1 MNKSLNKQKPRVY
14 GGTVSPYVRKVR
26 VALAYK
32 DVEFEDVEQTPFGAP
47 AEFRELSPLSKIP
60 VWQEGDFVLPDSSVI
75 LSYIE
80 QRYPEPPLLPAD
92 PQPRARALW
101 FQEYGGSK
109 LNEATAGIFFE
120 RVVKPKILK
129 LETNT
134 KLVDHLLGKT
144 LPRALDYL
152 TKCLGDDEYMV
163 GGVFTL
169 ADIALTTSFV
179 NLNLAG
185 VSVDTS
191 RWPAYAAY
199 VERIHALPFY
209 APIVADVPAWTKYRQ
224 D

>member
-1 MNKSLNKQKPRVY
+1 MNQSTQKPRVY

-32 DVEFEDVEQTPFGAP
+32 GVEFEDVEQDPFGAQP
-47 AEFRELSPLSKIP
+47 EFRELSPLSKIP
-60 VWQEGDFVLPDSSVI
+60 VWEEGDFVLPDSSVI

-80 QRYPEPPLLPAD
+80 DRYPEPPLLPAD

-101 FQEYGGSK
+101 FQEYGGTQ
-109 LNEATAGIFFE
+109 LNHATAGVFFE
-120 RVVKPKILK
+120 RVVKPKVLN
-129 LETNT
+129 LETDAGH
-134 KLVDHLLGKT
+134 VDRLLGKT

-152 TKCLGDDEYMV
+152 TKCLGDDEYMI
-163 GGVFTL
+163 GGAFSL

-185 VSVDTS
+185 VSIDAG
-191 RWPAYAAY
+191 RWPEYAAY
-199 VERIHALPFY
+199 VERILALPFY
-209 APIVADVPAWTKYRQ
+209 APIVAEVPDWTRYEQ

>member
-1 MNKSLNKQKPRVY
+1 MSQSEQKPIVY

-32 DVEFEDVEQTPFGAP
+32 GVEFEDVEQDPFGKHP
-47 AEFRELSPLSKIP
+47 EFLELNPLSKIP

-80 QRYPEPPLLPAD
+80 DRYPEPPLLPEDA
-92 PQPRARALW
+92 QPRARALW
-101 FQEYGGSK
+101 FQEYGGTQ
-109 LNEATAGIFFE
+109 LNYATAGVFFE
-120 RVVKPKILK
+120 RVVKPKVLG
-129 LETNT
+129 LETDSR
-134 KLVDHLLGKT
+134 LVDRLLGKM
-144 LPRALDYL
+144 LPRSLDYL
-152 TKCLGDDEYMV
+152 TKCLGEDEYMV
-163 GGVFTL
+163 GGAFSL

-185 VSVDTS
+185 VSVDAK

-209 APIVADVPAWTKYRQ
+209 APIVADVPAWTRYELG
-224 D
+224 

>member
-1 MNKSLNKQKPRVY
+1 MNQNTQKPLVY

-32 DVEFEDVEQTPFGAP
+32 GVEFEDVEQTPFGAP
-47 AEFRELSPLSKIP
+47 SEFRELSPLSKIP
-60 VWQEGDFVLPDSSVI
+60 VWKEGDFVLPDSSVI

-101 FQEYGGSK
+101 FQEYGGSR
-109 LNEATAGIFFE
+109 LNDVTAGVFFE
-120 RVVKPKILK
+120 RVVKPKVLNLDTDTKRVDRILEK
-129 LETNT
+129 
-134 KLVDHLLGKT
+134 G
-144 LPRALDYL
+144 LPWALDYL

-163 GGVFTL
+163 GGMFSL

-185 VSVDTS
+185 VNVDAA

-199 VERIHALPFY
+199 VERILALPFY
-209 APIVADVPAWTKYRQ
+209 APIVAEVPAWTKYQQ

>member
-163 GGVFTL
+163 GGMFSL

-185 VSVDTS
+185 VDVDAT

-199 VERIHALPFY
+199 VERILALPFY
-209 APIVADVPAWTKYRQ
+209 APIVADVPSWTRYQQ

>member
-1 MNKSLNKQKPRVY
+1 MSQSANKPRVY

-32 DVEFEDVEQTPFGAP
+32 GVDFEDVEQNPFGDQP
-47 AEFRELSPLSKIP
+47 DFRELSPLSKIP

-80 QRYPEPPLLPAD
+80 QRYLVPPLLPAD

-101 FQEYGGSK
+101 FQEYGGSQ
-109 LNEATAGIFFE
+109 LNYATAGVFFE
-120 RVVKPKILK
+120 RVVKPNVLK
-129 LETNT
+129 LETDI
-134 KLVDHLLGKT
+134 KHVDRLLAKT
-144 LPRALDYL
+144 LPRTLDYL
-152 TKCLGDDEYMV
+152 TQCLGDDEYMV
-163 GGVFTL
+163 GGAFSL

-185 VSVDTS
+185 VQVDAG

-199 VERIHALPFY
+199 VKRILALPFY
-209 APIVADVPAWTKYRQ
+209 APIVADVPDWTRYEQ
-224 D
+224 G

>member
-1 MNKSLNKQKPRVY
+1 MNQNTQKPLVY

-32 DVEFEDVEQTPFGAP
+32 GIEFEDVEQTPFGAP
-47 AEFRELSPLSKIP
+47 SEFRELSPLSKIP
-60 VWQEGDFVLPDSSVI
+60 VWKEGDFVLPDSSVI

-80 QRYPEPPLLPAD
+80 QRYPTPPLLPAD
-92 PQPRARALW
+92 PQPRAKALW

-109 LNEATAGIFFE
+109 LNDVTAGVFFE
-120 RVVKPKILK
+120 RVVKPKVLN
-129 LETNT
+129 LDTDT
-134 KLVDHLLGKT
+134 KLVDRILEKA

-152 TKCLGDDEYMV
+152 TKCLGGNEYMV
-163 GGVFTL
+163 GGMFSL

-185 VSVDTS
+185 INVDAE

-199 VERIHALPFY
+199 VERILALPFY
-209 APIVADVPAWTKYRQ
+209 APIVAEVPAWTKYQQ

>member
-1 MNKSLNKQKPRVY
+1 MNKPLNKQKPRVY

-32 DVEFEDVEQTPFGAP
+32 EVEFEDVEQTPFGAP

-80 QRYPEPPLLPAD
+80 QRYPVPPLLPTD
-92 PQPRARALW
+92 PQHRARALW

-120 RVVKPKILK
+120 RVVKPKILG

-134 KLVDHLLGKT
+134 KLVDHLLEKT

-152 TKCLGDDEYMV
+152 TKCLGNDEYMV

-185 VSVDTS
+185 VTIDAS
-191 RWPAYAAY
+191 RWPEYAAY

-209 APIVADVPAWTKYRQ
+209 APIVADVPDWTKFRQ

>member
-1 MNKSLNKQKPRVY
+1 MGKSLNTQKPRVY

-32 DVEFEDVEQTPFGAP
+32 GVDFEDVEQTPFGAP

-60 VWQEGDFVLPDSSVI
+60 IWHEDDFVLPDSSVI

-80 QRYPEPPLLPAD
+80 ERYPNPPLLPND
-92 PQPRARALW
+92 PQRRARALW
-101 FQEYGGSK
+101 FQEYGGTK
-109 LNEATAGIFFE
+109 LSEATAGVFFE

-134 KLVDHLLGKT
+134 KLVDHLLLKT

-152 TKCLGDDEYMV
+152 TKCLGNDDYMV
-163 GGVFTL
+163 AGMFTL

-179 NLNLAG
+179 NLKLAG
-185 VSVDTS
+185 ASIDTS
-191 RWPAYAAY
+191 RWPEYAAY

-209 APIVADVPAWTKYRQ
+209 APIVADVPGWTKFRK

>member
-1 MNKSLNKQKPRVY
+1 MNQNTQKPLVY

-32 DVEFEDVEQTPFGAP
+32 GVEFEDVEQTPFGAP
-47 AEFRELSPLSKIP
+47 SEFRELSPLSKIP
-60 VWQEGDFVLPDSSVI
+60 VWKEGDFVLPDSSVI

-101 FQEYGGSK
+101 FQEYGGSR
-109 LNEATAGIFFE
+109 LNDVTAGVFFE
-120 RVVKPKILK
+120 RVVKPKVLNLDTDTKRVDRILEK
-129 LETNT
+129 
-134 KLVDHLLGKT
+134 G
-144 LPRALDYL
+144 LPWALDYL

-163 GGVFTL
+163 GGMFSL

-185 VSVDTS
+185 VNVDATC
-191 RWPAYAAY
+191 WPAYAAY
-199 VERIHALPFY
+199 LERIYALPFY
-209 APIVADVPAWTKYRQ
+209 APIVADVPTWTKYQQ

>member
-32 DVEFEDVEQTPFGAP
+32 DVEFEDMEQTPFGAP

-163 GGVFTL
+163 GGMFSL

-185 VSVDTS
+185 VDVDAT

-199 VERIHALPFY
+199 VERILALPFY
-209 APIVADVPAWTKYRQ
+209 APIVADVPSWTRYQQ

>member
-1 MNKSLNKQKPRVY
+1 MNQTTQKPLVY

-32 DVEFEDVEQTPFGAP
+32 GVEFEDVEQTPFGASP
-47 AEFRELSPLSKIP
+47 EFRELSPLSKIP

-75 LSYIE
+75 LSYFE

-101 FQEYGGSK
+101 FQEYGGSR
-109 LNEATAGIFFE
+109 LNDVTAGVFFE
-120 RVVKPKILK
+120 RVVKPKVLN
-129 LETNT
+129 LETDT
-134 KLVDHLLGKT
+134 KLVDHILKKA

-163 GGVFTL
+163 GGMFSL

-185 VSVDTS
+185 VSVDAT

-199 VERIHALPFY
+199 VERILALPFY
-209 APIVADVPAWTKYRQ
+209 APIVADVPAWTKYQ
-224 D
+224 PD